1 VDGVTVKG
9 DTVYSMQ
16 GGRLDMLTDDLKL
29 PFDIVVSTNGCFK
42 VGDGQERKLQD
53 GQVLRRDG
61 WLVNP
66 DGSAWPVFDYVAL
79 KDGKVIVVRDG
90 QTETLTKTITLS
102 SHMQIAPDGS
112 CVYPNGSSARLVD
125 GQIFRLDGVS
135 VPSKDTV
142 TLEKGQ
148 VVVQKSGK
156 LISLKPTEIMGM
168 NDGTRVQ
175 WDGTVIKPDGTTTQ
189 LREGQTIFIDGPAP
203 AH

>member
-1 VDGVTVKG
+1 
-9 DTVYSMQ
+9 
-16 GGRLDMLTDDLKL
+16 
-29 PFDIVVSTNGCFK
+29 
-42 VGDGQERKLQD
+42 
-53 GQVLRRDG
+53 
-61 WLVNP
+61 
-66 DGSAWPVFDYVAL
+66 VAL

-189 LREGQTIFIDGPAP
+189 LREGQTILIDGPTP